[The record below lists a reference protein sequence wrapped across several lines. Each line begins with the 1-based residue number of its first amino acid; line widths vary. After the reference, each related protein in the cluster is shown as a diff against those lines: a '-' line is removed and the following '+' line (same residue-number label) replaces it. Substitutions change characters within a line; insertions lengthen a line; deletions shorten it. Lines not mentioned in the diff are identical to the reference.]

1 MRILVTGGAGFIGSN
16 FIRYVLRA
24 HPEDSV
30 VNLDKLTYAGNLK
43 NLTDVADDPRYT
55 FVKGDICDAAVVE
68 EAVCGDAVDSG
79 ASDGGANTRG
89 RSVDAIVN
97 FAAETHVDRSI
108 SGPEDFIRTDV
119 LGTHVL
125 LEAMRRHGIARY
137 LQISTDEVY
146 GSVEQG
152 SFTEIDPLCPSS
164 PYSASKAG
172 ADLQVLAYHTTYGLP
187 VLITRSSNNYG
198 PFQYPEKLI
207 PLFATNAL
215 DGLQLPVY
223 GDGQNVR
230 DWIHVEDNCAAVD
243 VVLRSGT
250 PGEVYNIG
258 GGNERTNMEITRL
271 VLQAT
276 GRGEDLIRYVGDR
289 PGHDRRYS
297 VDATKTRA
305 LGWQPQIA
313 FADGIAATVAWYRD
327 RRDWWEP
334 IKSGE
339 WKDFYAQ
346 QYAEM
351 QGG

>member
-1 MRILVTGGAGFIGSN
+1 VRILVTGGAGFIGSN
-16 FIRYVLRA
+16 FIHYVLRV
-24 HPEDSV
+24 HPDDSV

-43 NLTDVADDPRYT
+43 NLADVADDPRYR

-68 EAVCGDAVDSG
+68 EALGAGVDGSGDA
-79 ASDGGANTRG
+79 
-89 RSVDAIVN
+89 VDAIVN

-125 LEAMRRHGIARY
+125 LEALRSHGIARY

-146 GSVEQG
+146 GSIEQG
-152 SFTEIDPLCPSS
+152 SFTEADPLCPSS

-230 DWIHVEDNCAAVD
+230 DWIHVDDNCAAVD

-276 GRGEDLIRYVGDR
+276 GRNDELIRYVGDR

-297 VDATKTRA
+297 VDAAKTRA
-305 LGWQPQIA
+305 LGWEPRIP

-339 WKDFYAQ
+339 WKDFYAR
-346 QYAEM
+346 QYADL